1 MNRIVTIQDERYEVI
16 GTVPISS
23 DYFPEDLKQQW
34 NVDTVLRNDDI
45 LYLTRKLIDAEFED
59 LK

>member
-16 GTVPISS
+16 GTVPTSS